1 MACTTAG
8 DGVPASRDEVTVWL
22 QSALAGDAAA
32 MDRVM
37 QQMYAALRQLAR
49 QQLSGE
55 FQPRTLSATE
65 LVSES
70 FLRLFGSGAT
80 PRIEDRRHL
89 LGMAARAMRQVLI
102 DAARRRKAA
111 KRPAAED
118 RIALTEIVDSL
129 AGGAEPEELGRVLDQ
144 LETVDPRQARIVE
157 LKFFVGLG
165 EAEIAT
171 LLGLSVATVQ
181 REWRIARAWLKRE
194 LGPAEDVAADRGR
207 DNRAGGDRSPHAD
220 R

>member
-1 MACTTAG
+1 MNGRAQ
-8 DGVPASRDEVTVWL
+8 DASEVTAWL
-22 QSALAGDAAA
+22 PDALAGDAAA

-37 QQMYAALRQLAR
+37 RQMYTALRQVAG
-49 QQLSGE
+49 QQLAGE

-65 LVSES
+65 LVNEG
-70 FLRLFGSGAT
+70 FLRLFGGAGT

-129 AGGAEPEELGRVLDQ
+129 AGGAEPEDLGRVLDQ
-144 LETVDPRQARIVE
+144 LEALDPRQARIVE

-181 REWRIARAWLKRE
+181 REWRIARAWLRRE
-194 LGPAEDVAADRGR
+194 LGPGEDGVVERARHK
-207 DNRAGGDRSPHAD
+207 AGGDMSPHAD